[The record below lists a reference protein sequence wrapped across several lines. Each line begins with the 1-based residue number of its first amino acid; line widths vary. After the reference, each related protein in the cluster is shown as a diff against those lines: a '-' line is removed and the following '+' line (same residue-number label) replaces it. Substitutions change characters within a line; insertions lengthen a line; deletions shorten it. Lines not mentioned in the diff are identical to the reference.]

1 MRLSNLLNPR
11 NLPFQVL
18 AAGLLAVMLAAPV
31 SAEPADHATT
41 PETQTTESPSR
52 LAGPQNES
60 DADSASAKPDAD
72 ANADSDAEIE
82 TVTSD
87 PQADPETAESGTS
100 DTETADTDPV
110 DTEPS
115 SQVLVDVDKSTQQMT
130 VFVDGVELYSWP
142 VSTGMRG
149 YSTPSGT
156 YTASSMNKIWYSK
169 QWDNAPMPHAIF
181 FTKKG
186 HAIHASNETKKL
198 GSPASHGCV
207 RLAPKNAA
215 TLFKLVEEKGLKNTQ
230 VVLTGVSPGGE
241 SNVASQRQRQPQYP
255 VYPGR
260 RGYDGQY
267 GYYDEAPPVR
277 RKRKRFFQPYYD
289 SPPVQQQQRGQRRW
303 FRPPGY

>member
-18 AAGLLAVMLAAPV
+18 AAGLLAVMLAFPV
-31 SAEPADHATT
+31 SAEPADHATA
-41 PETQTTESPSR
+41 PEAQATESPSR

-60 DADSASAKPDAD
+60 ETDSAATQPDAD
-72 ANADSDAEIE
+72 TDAEIE

-87 PQADPETAESGTS
+87 PQANPETGDTDTS
-100 DTETADTDPV
+100 DTETADTEPV
-110 DTEPS
+110 DTEPA
-115 SQVLVDVDKSTQQMT
+115 SQVLVDVDKTTQQMT
-130 VFVDGVELYSWP
+130 VFVDGVETYSWP

-169 QWDNAPMPHAIF
+169 QWDNAAMPHAIF

-241 SNVASQRQRQPQYP
+241 SNVASQRQRQPAYP
-255 VYPGR
+255 DYRGR
-260 RGYDGQY
+260 DQNGYYGRY

-277 RKRKRFFQPYYD
+277 RKRRRLFQPYYEA
-289 SPPVQQQQRGQRRW
+289 PPAQRQQRQRGQRW

>member
-1 MRLSNLLNPR
+1 MRLSKLLNHR

-18 AAGLLAVMLAAPV
+18 AAGLFAVMLASPV
-31 SAEPADHATT
+31 GAEPAGHATT
-41 PETQTTESPSR
+41 PEALTTESPSL
-52 LAGPQNES
+52 LAGPQSES
-60 DADSASAKPDAD
+60 DADSASVELESAT
-72 ANADSDAEIE
+72 DAEIE

-87 PQADPETAESGTS
+87 PQTDPETAESDTS
-100 DTETADTDPV
+100 DSETANTDPV

-115 SQVLVDVDKSTQQMT
+115 SQVLVDVDKTTQQMT

-169 QWDNAPMPHAIF
+169 QWDNAAMPHAIF

-186 HAIHASNETKKL
+186 HAIHASNETKRL

-215 TLFKLVEEKGLKNTQ
+215 TIRDYLEKSKQRAGSSLLRGVGLRYYRQ
-230 VVLTGVSPGGE
+230 LYECLYPLRRAGRFLRRHDVFWAVVFHPADAAVHSLRILTGPE
-241 SNVASQRQRQPQYP
+241 
-255 VYPGR
+255 
-260 RGYDGQY
+260 
-267 GYYDEAPPVR
+267 
-277 RKRKRFFQPYYD
+277 
-289 SPPVQQQQRGQRRW
+289 
-303 FRPPGY
+303 

>member
-1 MRLSNLLNPR
+1 MRLSTLLNPR

-18 AAGLLAVMLAAPV
+18 AAGLLAVMLASPV
-31 SAEPADHATT
+31 NAEPAGHATT
-41 PETQTTESPSR
+41 PGTQATESPAL
-52 LAGPQNES
+52 LAGPQNEL
-60 DADSASAKPDAD
+60 DADSASAKPDT
-72 ANADSDAEIE
+72 DAEIE

-87 PQADPETAESGTS
+87 PQADPETGDRETA
-100 DTETADTDPV
+100 DTETADT
-110 DTEPS
+110 EPA
-115 SQVLVDVDKSTQQMT
+115 SQVLVDVDKTTQQMT
-130 VFVDGVELYSWP
+130 VFVDGVETYSWP

-186 HAIHASNETKKL
+186 HAIHASTETKKL
-198 GSPASHGCV
+198 GRPASHGCV

-241 SNVASQRQRQPQYP
+241 SNVANQRQRQPAYP
-255 VYPGR
+255 DYRGR
-260 RGYDGQY
+260 DQDGYYGRY

-277 RKRKRFFQPYYD
+277 RKRRRLFQPYYEA
-289 SPPVQQQQRGQRRW
+289 PPAQQQRQRRGQQRW